1 MEYTAVIR
9 TLGKAGD
16 KYQQLLDSLCKQ
28 TIKPSEIIV
37 YLAEG
42 FQIPKETCGLEKYVY
57 VKKGMV
63 AQRALQYNEV
73 KTEYI
78 LFLDDDLKLPVSFVE
93 NMFKHMEIQNAQVI
107 SPDVFPNDKR
117 GCLSEILMTFSGRM
131 KARRFD
137 TKYGY
142 KVLPTTG
149 FSYNKYPNE
158 GVLESTTNAGAC
170 FLCKKQ
176 DFIDIHFEEELWMD
190 RMKYPIGE
198 DQVMFYKMY
207 LRGLKQLTYYNS
219 GIEHLDGGE
228 NLGNKVKA
236 REIVLNDLYF
246 RRVFAERFFFE
257 PESSLIKRWYKK
269 LFTNY
274 FFGFSQ
280 IISLI
285 KVDIKMFS
293 QKRETLQKA
302 KEFIKSEEYK
312 LIPKIVV
319 R

>member
-9 TLGKAGD
+9 TLGKAGE
-16 KYQQLLDSLCKQ
+16 KYQQLLDSLCNQ
-28 TIKPSEIIV
+28 TIKPTEIIV

-78 LFLDDDLKLPVSFVE
+78 LFLDDDLKMPIAFVE
-93 NMFKHMEIQNAQVI
+93 NMFKYMEVQNAGVI

-117 GCLSEILMTFSGRM
+117 GFLSEILMTLSGRM

-137 TKYGY
+137 RKYGY
-142 KVLPTTG
+142 RVLPTTG
-149 FSYNKYPNE
+149 FSYNKCPID

-190 RMKYPIGE
+190 KMKYPIGE
-198 DQVMFYKMY
+198 DQVMFYKMH
-207 LRGLKQLTYYNS
+207 LNGLKQLTYYNS

-228 NLGNKVKA
+228 NLGNKAKA
-236 REIVLNDLYF
+236 QEIVLNDIYF

-257 PESSLIKRWYKK
+257 PESSLVKRWYKK
-269 LFTNY
+269 FFTNY
-274 FFGFSQ
+274 FFCFSQ

-285 KVDIKMFS
+285 KGDLKMFS
-293 QKRETLQKA
+293 RKRETLKRA
-302 KEFIKSEEYK
+302 KEFLKSEEYE
-312 LIPKIVV
+312 LIPKIIV